1 MYLVG
6 LITRALLL
14 LALLSCGTVPSGMM
28 RAGLVDGMRLVLCTS
43 DGPQEVWLTG
53 DGRTNPVEDRDTGH
67 DQSHCVQVS
76 ISSVDLTP
84 PQPAAIAFDLRAAD
98 LVSPAPAISAR
109 QPAQSYNRARAPPR
123 LA

>member
-6 LITRALLL
+6 LIARALLL
-14 LALLSCGTVPSGMM
+14 LALLGSGTVPPGMM

-43 DGPQEVWLTG
+43 DGLQEVWLTG

-67 DQSHCVQVS
+67 DQPRCVQVS

-98 LVSPAPAISAR
+98 LVSPTPAISAR

-123 LA
+123 VA